1 MTKSCDWPRIYS
13 SSPPPL
19 HFSDKAFYT
28 VDNRYLMDSV
38 SITDAIVTSLS
49 KITRAAED
57 ILRLA
62 AGHDELEK
70 TVLGPARIS
79 LNKYQVWQQNWS
91 GVALDPNVSAV
102 EALWGVQGWSVI
114 RGMLDKILKDSEHI
128 RKYLNHI
135 KEPHATKPTS
145 RWKAAVKALRSK
157 QQSSESLRELQK
169 LAAALS
175 TSIDQLWIYSETV
188 FDSLHG
194 ILAHETKLPEREKL
208 LTLALQSRAGSLDLH
223 ILCSDSPVDCCLEI
237 DLLDA
242 GSLSLQKSNG
252 PGNPSR
258 RLFYHLFAQVRESP
272 REMKE
277 LTVENVPELDES
289 AFDESESARD
299 EVIESSE
306 ADLQLFKSQSGTGT
320 KRMVA
325 RHGSNPPS
333 CLFLPPTVGTMSL
346 ETKPER
352 LASLLTTPEKGR
364 SSSTVEHFSMG
375 AKVELAYKVIECGFF
390 LIGTPWFSSLSSKN
404 IKRITSH
411 GQKRHNFILEV
422 QTVDPHDLLF
432 DDPGALAETSQLF
445 RIGILLMEIALDEP
459 NRSSRIE
466 NDGHDAERIS
476 KLPLIEQ
483 SMGTQ
488 YCKATAFCL
497 QHRQP
502 KNRFRGPEKYQD
514 KNFDEWE
521 SYLAGFLLEYH
532 SQVFL
537 RYAIPLVSTTNVRCP
552 S

>member
-1 MTKSCDWPRIYS
+1 
-13 SSPPPL
+13 
-19 HFSDKAFYT
+19 
-28 VDNRYLMDSV
+28 MDSV
-38 SITDAIVTSLS
+38 PITIAIVTLLS

-62 AGHDELEK
+62 AGHDELEE

-79 LNKYQVWQQNWS
+79 LHKYQVWRQNWS
-91 GVALDPNVSAV
+91 GVAVNPNVTA
-102 EALWGVQGWSVI
+102 EALWGVQGWRVI
-114 RGMLDKILKDSEHI
+114 RGMLDKILKDSAHIGEYLDHI
-128 RKYLNHI
+128 R
-135 KEPHATKPTS
+135 ESPATKPRS

-157 QQSSESLRELQK
+157 QQSSESHKELQK
-169 LAAALS
+169 LAAALGR
-175 TSIDQLWIYSETV
+175 SIDQLWIYSETV

-194 ILAHETKLPEREKL
+194 ILAHEIKLPEREKL
-208 LTLALQSRAGSLDLH
+208 LTLALKSRAGSLDLH
-223 ILCSDSPVDCCLEI
+223 NLCSNATVDCCLLEI

-242 GSLSLQKSNG
+242 GSLSLHRSNG
-252 PGNPSR
+252 PGYPSQ
-258 RLFYHLFAQVRESP
+258 RLFYHLFAQAREFP
-272 REMKE
+272 QEVKE
-277 LTVENVPELDES
+277 LTVENLSEL
-289 AFDESESARD
+289 DESESARD
-299 EVIESSE
+299 DVVESNES
-306 ADLQLFKSQSGTGT
+306 DLQLFRSQSGTTT
-320 KRMVA
+320 KRIMVS
-325 RHGSNPPS
+325 RHGSKPPS
-333 CLFLPPTVGTMSL
+333 CLFLPPTVGTMLL

-352 LASLLTTPEKGR
+352 LASLLTPLEKGT
-364 SSSTVEHFSMG
+364 SLSTVEHFSMG

-404 IKRITSH
+404 ILRLRSL

-432 DDPGALAETSQLF
+432 DDPGALEETSQLF

-488 YCKATAFCL
+488 YCEATAFCL

-537 RYAIPLVSTTNVRCP
+537 RYVIRLVSTTDVGCP